1 MSAALPEG
9 TAILLIGHGSVSR
22 AEDIPAFVSAIR
34 RGRPTPQAIVDEV
47 THRWNAIGGSPL
59 QSIIEAEARALSTRL
74 SVPVGVASRL
84 WAPYAKDVV
93 PELARAGATRIV
105 SLPLAPYSAKIYN
118 DVTREACA
126 AAGLACLDV
135 PAWGTHPALV
145 EAFAETIDETRRSL
159 ASEANDD
166 IHYVLT
172 AHSLPMRVVA
182 MGDTYE
188 TEIRETAAAVT
199 KRLALPA
206 GRVHVA
212 FQSQGMDGGD
222 WLGPDL
228 KTTFASIAGAGEGA
242 EEGAAKGK
250 KKGEKHVIVCAIG
263 FLADH
268 TEVLYDLDV
277 EAKAMVEERGMRYH
291 RAPSLNTRPRFLDA
305 LEVVGAVPEC
315 DRSSAGRANSA
326 LGIPVVQ
333 RTREG
338 DDADSHASP
347 ADGATVTLTTS
358 SITESFWGT
367 TCWRSRP
374 WSKNSLER

>member
-9 TAILLIGHGSVSR
+9 TAILLIGHGSVNR

-59 QSIIEAEARALSTRL
+59 HDINVQTARALSERV
-74 SVPVGVASRL
+74 SAPVAVAGRL

-93 PELARAGATRIV
+93 AELSRGGSRRVI

-118 DVTREACA
+118 DVTRLACV
-126 AAGLACLDV
+126 AAGVECLDV
-135 PAWGTHPALV
+135 GAWGTHPSLIAG
-145 EAFAETIDETRRSL
+145 FAEAIEEARRGVD
-159 ASEANDD
+159 AKGA
-166 IHYVLT
+166 HVVLT

-188 TEIRETAAAVT
+188 QEVRATARAVT
-199 KRLALPA
+199 ERLALSPDRA
-206 GRVHVA
+206 HVA

-228 KTTFASIAGAGEGA
+228 KTTFETL
-242 EEGAAKGK
+242 AAKGASD
-250 KKGEKHVIVCAIG
+250 VVVCAIG

-277 EAKAMVEERGMRYH
+277 EAKAMVERHGMKFH
-291 RAPSLNTRPRFLDA
+291 RAPSLNSRKRLLDA
-305 LEVVGAVPEC
+305 LEDLARRC
-315 DRSSAGRANSA
+315 LAG
-326 LGIPVVQ
+326 
-333 RTREG
+333 
-338 DDADSHASP
+338 
-347 ADGATVTLTTS
+347 
-358 SITESFWGT
+358 
-367 TCWRSRP
+367 
-374 WSKNSLER
+374 